1 MKVEFCYADGGHV
14 KIIKDSEEI
23 KDILNIVTKEGSKV
37 YIFNQQHEDLY
48 GYVSEVL
55 YQIDQDTG
63 ESFLSVY
70 ISERFED
77 TMQGRILNKL
87 SNIEKKIG
95 ELS

>member
-1 MKVEFCYADGGHV
+1 MKVEFCYADGGQV
-14 KIIKDSEEI
+14 KIVKDSEEI
-23 KDILNIVTKEGSKV
+23 KDILDIVTKEGSKV
-37 YIFNQQHEDLY
+37 YIFNQQKENLY

-70 ISERFED
+70 ISEEFKY
-77 TMQGRILNKL
+77 TTQGQILNKL
-87 SNIEKKIG
+87 SAIEKKIG